1 MIGVEG
7 LMFGYGSSGDELFN
21 GLDHVSGAGQVSVL
35 TGPSGC
41 GKSTLLYLVG
51 LLLRPRSGRVLLG
64 GVDAGGLS
72 DVQRSRLR
80 AERIGFV
87 FQDAALDATRSVV
100 DNVVEGGLYAG
111 MSRRDAETKTGDL
124 LSRFGVELRGDHRPG
139 EVSGGQAQRVG
150 LCRALIKDPA
160 VILAD
165 EPTGNLDA
173 VSAEVVFG
181 ALVDAAKKGATVVI
195 ASHDRSIA
203 ARADHVLAL

>member
-7 LMFGYGSSGDELFN
+7 LMFRYGSSGDELFD
-21 GLDHVSGAGQVSVL
+21 GLDQVLEAGQVSVL

-41 GKSTLLYLVG
+41 GKSTLLYLIG

-80 AERIGFV
+80 AEHIGFV

-111 MSRRDAETKTGDL
+111 MSRRDAETKAGDL

-181 ALVDAAKKGATVVI
+181 AFVDAAKKGATVVI
-195 ASHDRSIA
+195 ASHDQSIA

>member
-7 LMFGYGSSGDELFN
+7 LMFRYGSSGDELFD
-21 GLDHVSGAGQVSVL
+21 GLDHVLEAGQVSVL

-80 AERIGFV
+80 AEHIGFV

-111 MSRRDAETKTGDL
+111 MSRRDAETKAGDL

-181 ALVDAAKKGATVVI
+181 AFVDAAKKGATVVI
-195 ASHDRSIA
+195 ASHDQSIA

>member
-7 LMFGYGSSGDELFN
+7 LMFRYGSSGDELFD
-21 GLDHVSGAGQVSVL
+21 GLDQVLEAGQVSVL

-80 AERIGFV
+80 AEHIGFV

-111 MSRRDAETKTGDL
+111 MSRRDAETKAGDL

-181 ALVDAAKKGATVVI
+181 AFVDAAKKGATVVI
-195 ASHDRSIA
+195 ASHDQSIA

>member
-7 LMFGYGSSGDELFN
+7 LMFRYGSSGDELFD
-21 GLDHVSGAGQVSVL
+21 GLDQVLEAGQVSVL

-80 AERIGFV
+80 AEHIGFV

-111 MSRRDAETKTGDL
+111 MSRRDAETKAGDL

-181 ALVDAAKKGATVVI
+181 AVVEAAKKGATVLI
-195 ASHDRSIA
+195 ASHDQSIA